1 MLTIWGR
8 TNSINVQKVLW
19 CCAELGLAY
28 TRIDAGGAHGVT
40 NTPEYLALN
49 PNALVPTIDDDG
61 FVLWESNA
69 IVRYLAAKH
78 GHGTLYP
85 DDLKERADADRWMD
99 WQVTTLWTALRPL
112 FFGYVRTPPEQR
124 DATALAAAQRSGEQ
138 ALAILDRYLQ
148 DRPFVAG
155 ERFTMGDIPAGISV
169 YRWSAL
175 PIERPQFAHVT
186 RWYRALAARPGFQT
200 HIMQPLS

>member
-28 TRIDAGGAHGVT
+28 KRTDAGGAHGVT
-40 NTPEYLALN
+40 NTPEYLAMN

-78 GHGTLYP
+78 GEGTLYP
-85 DDLKERADADRWMD
+85 LDLRQRAEADRWMD

-112 FFGYVRTPPEQR
+112 FFGYIRTPPEQR
-124 DATALAAAQRSGEQ
+124 DAAALAAAQRSAEQ
-138 ALAILDRYLQ
+138 ALTILDRYLD
-148 DRPFVAG
+148 DRVFLAG
-155 ERFTMGDIPAGISV
+155 ERVTMGDIPVGISV
-169 YRWSAL
+169 YRWFAL
-175 PIERPQFAHVT
+175 PIERPDFPQVA
-186 RWYRALAARPGFQT
+186 RWYSRLTERPGFQT
-200 HIMQPLS
+200 HVMHPLS